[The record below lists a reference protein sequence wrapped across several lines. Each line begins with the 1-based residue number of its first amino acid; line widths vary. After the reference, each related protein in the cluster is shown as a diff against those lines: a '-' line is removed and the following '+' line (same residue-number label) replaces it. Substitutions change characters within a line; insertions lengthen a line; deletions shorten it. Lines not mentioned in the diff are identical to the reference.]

1 MVSVELNLKQKRFVQ
16 EYLIDLNAT
25 QAAIRAE
32 YSEHTAYSM
41 GQRLLK
47 NVEVQAAL
55 QEAIKNRAIRTEITQ
70 DRVLKELANIAFA
83 NGTDYAKVVKVN
95 DESLVGIVPTDD
107 LTADQR
113 SAIVGI
119 KQNQFGIEIKLND
132 KLKALELIGKH
143 LGMFNDK
150 NNGDDSV
157 EDLTSL
163 AEMLSDNDDK
173 NTNN

>member
-1 MVSVELNLKQKRFVQ
+1 VVSVELNLKQKRFVQ

-47 NVEVQAAL
+47 NVKVQAAL
-55 QEAIKNRAIRTEITQ
+55 QEAIKSRAIRTEITQ

-107 LTADQR
+107 LTQDQK
-113 SAIVGI
+113 SAVACIRQT
-119 KQNQFGIEIKLND
+119 QNGIEIKLND

-163 AEMLSDNDDK
+163 AEMLSDDNDK
-173 NTNN
+173 K